1 MRADDFDPR
10 RTRRASED
18 LSRRLEGWA
27 GGVVGRLA
35 ALAVDAT
42 AQVLDEGNLPRVR
55 FVTGSA
61 GEHQAARLVLR
72 IERSYVR
79 AGLELPAVHARVARS
94 RLSDPSRALELA
106 TAFEALPEQFTMGES
121 RDPIAIDAA
130 DANEAATADDLRALL
145 ARVETVEHAGAGVWI
160 GWTVPRAL
168 ALEHSAMLD
177 EQLEDAIAA
186 LAQLFA
192 LLVADVSDLD
202 DRAGGKGRRFSGR
215 RPGVGKGDRKK
226 DSEGERGERGE
237 RDGGRDAD
245 ARARGRGRDREVEGE
260 RDEADPEPAR
270 DASPM
275 GSRASD
281 SKPLAPS
288 RSPRSTRLP
297 RKPLKPA
304 HVAIE
309 RGARVRVLK
318 GPFSGKVGVVHEL
331 DGKGGARVMLGLL
344 AVRLEV
350 TNLMPC
356 VEGRGRPVLSS
367 SHRKP
372 IPARS

>member
-1 MRADDFDPR
+1 
-10 RTRRASED
+10 
-18 LSRRLEGWA
+18 LNRRLEGWA

-35 ALAVDAT
+35 ALAVDAR

-61 GEHQAARLVLR
+61 GEPQAARLVLR
-72 IERSYVR
+72 IERSDVR
-79 AGLELPAVHARVARS
+79 AGLELPAVHARLARA

-106 TAFEALPEQFTMGES
+106 TAFEVLPEQFTMGES
-121 RDPIAIDAA
+121 RDPISIDAA
-130 DANEAATADDLRALL
+130 DANDAATADDLRALL
-145 ARVETVEHAGAGVWI
+145 ARVESVEHPGAGVWI

-192 LLVADVSDLD
+192 LLVADASDLD
-202 DRAGGKGRRFSGR
+202 ERAGGKGRRFSGR
-215 RPGVGKGDRKK
+215 RPGAGKGDRKK
-226 DSEGERGERGE
+226 DGESERGDRGA
-237 RDGGRDAD
+237 RDGRDAD

-275 GSRASD
+275 GARATDSR
-281 SKPLAPS
+281 PLAPS